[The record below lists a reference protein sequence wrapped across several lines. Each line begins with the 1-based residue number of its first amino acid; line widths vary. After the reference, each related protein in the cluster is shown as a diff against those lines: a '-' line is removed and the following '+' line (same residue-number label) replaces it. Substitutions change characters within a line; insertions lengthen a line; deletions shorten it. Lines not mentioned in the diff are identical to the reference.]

1 MYIYHHCCALGIMC
15 SLYIMIHVL
24 LYINPN
30 TVFDQ
35 SGVDVNK
42 PLILTCGGAV
52 VAPFVAF
59 AASLIGLDL
68 PVYDVS

>member
-1 MYIYHHCCALGIMC
+1 MSCLHYHD
-15 SLYIMIHVL
+15 SYT
-24 LYINPN
+24 NSN

-35 SGVDVNK
+35 SGVDISK

-59 AASLIGLDL
+59 AASLIGLEL

>member
-1 MYIYHHCCALGIMC
+1 MHY
-15 SLYIMIHVL
+15 HVL
-24 LYINPN
+24 LCINPN

-35 SGVDVNK
+35 SGVDVSK

-59 AASLIGLDL
+59 AASLIGLEL
-68 PVYDVS
+68 LVYDGS